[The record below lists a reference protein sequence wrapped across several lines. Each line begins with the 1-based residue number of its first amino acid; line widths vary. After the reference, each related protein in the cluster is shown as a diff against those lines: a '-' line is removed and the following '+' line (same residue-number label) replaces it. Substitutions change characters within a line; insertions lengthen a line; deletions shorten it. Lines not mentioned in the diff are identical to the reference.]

1 MPKIT
6 VIMTSYNKPTFVEK
20 SILSVL
26 NQTFQDFELF
36 IMDDDS
42 NELTQKVIQ
51 PFINKKNVH
60 FYKSNVAH
68 ISERTKKVRYAALIN
83 EALKHAKGEYITYIT
98 DDNQYEKERL
108 KMMSSYLDE
117 NKDVQIVYSASKT
130 IHLDE
135 SDLPIKTVERP
146 AKKVTNNA
154 PCAIDHCSIM
164 HRSSVLPILE
174 KRWSTYWDEDP
185 QFYRIGDARFFW
197 RLNHYWGFYPLDEIL
212 DINYITSHSI
222 HAQLFAEEKNEFVQL
237 LPSQRTCKELRED
250 LRKKR
255 G

>member
-68 ISERTKKVRYAALIN
+68 ISERTKK
-83 EALKHAKGEYITYIT
+83 
-98 DDNQYEKERL
+98 
-108 KMMSSYLDE
+108 
-117 NKDVQIVYSASKT
+117 
-130 IHLDE
+130 
-135 SDLPIKTVERP
+135 SD
-146 AKKVTNNA
+146 
-154 PCAIDHCSIM
+154 M
-164 HRSSVLPILE
+164 
-174 KRWSTYWDEDP
+174 
-185 QFYRIGDARFFW
+185 
-197 RLNHYWGFYPLDEIL
+197 
-212 DINYITSHSI
+212 
-222 HAQLFAEEKNEFVQL
+222 L
-237 LPSQRTCKELRED
+237 L
-250 LRKKR
+250 
-255 G
+255 